1 VIAVVLWL
9 GALFA
14 AQENV
19 ERHYKQ
25 AKEAETR
32 QDFARAAGEWKI
44 ITTLEPRMA
53 EAYSNLGMMYHF
65 GRQYQKSIE
74 AFRHAQQ
81 LKPELL
87 APYLFTG
94 IDFYLIGQPAAA
106 IPQLQ
111 RALALDSGNAEAR
124 KWLGMSYM
132 HLGDFAAAAAELSQ
146 CTRDEEILFHLGR
159 AYAKV
164 AETALERAKTLAAG
178 STERAELERRG
189 AAASKQALDTIDEF
203 AAVAPH
209 SWRADQLRAE
219 YHRARGEEDSA
230 LQAYEQALRKKPEA
244 IQIHLAMG
252 NIYATRREWGQAIRH
267 YQAELKAD
275 PYSAKALERM
285 GQVHA
290 DLHHADEATRYLL
303 QAIAL
308 DPKLPDA
315 HKALGKIYLQ
325 QSDPARAVTHLR
337 LALALGATNDP
348 TVYFQLSKALRL
360 KGEISEAE
368 KNEAILKKLLTAKR
382 AQAGQTSVNPE

>member
-1 VIAVVLWL
+1 
-9 GALFA
+9 
-14 AQENV
+14 
-19 ERHYKQ
+19 
-25 AKEAETR
+25 
-32 QDFARAAGEWKI
+32 
-44 ITTLEPRMA
+44 
-53 EAYSNLGMMYHF
+53 
-65 GRQYQKSIE
+65 
-74 AFRHAQQ
+74 
-81 LKPELL
+81 
-87 APYLFTG
+87 
-94 IDFYLIGQPAAA
+94 
-106 IPQLQ
+106 
-111 RALALDSGNAEAR
+111 
-124 KWLGMSYM
+124 
-132 HLGDFAAAAAELSQ
+132 
-146 CTRDEEILFHLGR
+146 
-159 AYAKV
+159 
-164 AETALERAKTLAAG
+164 
-178 STERAELERRG
+178 
-189 AAASKQALDTIDEF
+189 
-203 AAVAPH
+203 
-209 SWRADQLRAE
+209 LRAE

-308 DPKLPDA
+308 DPNPPDA

-382 AQAGQTSVNPE
+382 AQAGQTCVNPE